1 MNPVEKYFNA
11 EKAESLVFLSMGI
24 ISLLLSAYFLFKIKQ
39 PFFNGTSYV
48 FIALA
53 LIQITVGATI
63 YFRSPKDIVRVNTIL
78 KEAPHKIQTEEL
90 PRMKTVLKTFQ
101 LYFYFEAFLLLVGLF
116 LHFYFTKNFLLSGI
130 GFGLIIQCTF
140 MLIADYFANSRGKIY
155 TQFLENL

>member
-24 ISLLLSAYFLFKIKQ
+24 ISLLLSAYFMFKTKQ
-39 PFFNGTSYV
+39 PFFTGTSYV

-53 LIQITVGATI
+53 LI
-63 YFRSPKDIVRVNTIL
+63 
-78 KEAPHKIQTEEL
+78 

-101 LYFYFEAFLLLVGLF
+101 LYFYIETGLLILGLF

-130 GFGLIIQCTF
+130 GFGLIIQCIF

-155 TQFLENL
+155 AQFLENL